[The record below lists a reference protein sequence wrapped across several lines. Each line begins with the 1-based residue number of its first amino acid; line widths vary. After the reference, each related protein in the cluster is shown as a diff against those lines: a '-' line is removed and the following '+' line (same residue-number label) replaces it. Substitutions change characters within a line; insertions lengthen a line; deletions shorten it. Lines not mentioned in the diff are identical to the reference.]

1 MRYITLILIFLSFS
15 AAYFIA
21 RANQRTSRKLTQDKQ
36 KFWNRESESNFVRR
50 ADISNLEYLKPDFDK
65 LPLDTAKEL
74 GLSDIVSNLEKLSDK
89 KIINLSQYTNTDLKM
104 MYGPANLDSL
114 SEYDNNYTVLI
125 RTLNTLGDA
134 LYEKGD
140 PENAKCIY
148 EYAISIG
155 SDISNTYVKLGTIYY
170 ESNDIA
176 ALNLLIDRADKLTS
190 LSASLITTKLNNIKS
205 DDK

>member
-1 MRYITLILIFLSFS
+1 MRYITLFLIFISFS

-21 RANQRTSRKLTQDKQ
+21 RSNQRTSRKLTQDKQ

-50 ADISNLEYLKPDFDK
+50 ADISNLDFLKPDFDK
-65 LPLDTAKEL
+65 LPLDAAKKI
-74 GLSDIVSNLEKLSDK
+74 GLSDIVSNLEKMSDK
-89 KIINLSQYTNTDLKM
+89 KILNLAQYTNTDLKI

-140 PENAKCIY
+140 SDNAKRIY

-155 SDISNTYVKLGTIYY
+155 SDISNTYIKLGTIYY
-170 ESNDIA
+170 ESNDTA
-176 ALNLLIDRADKLTS
+176 AFDLLLDKADKLTS

>member
-1 MRYITLILIFLSFS
+1 MRYITLFLIFISFS

-21 RANQRTSRKLTQDKQ
+21 RSNQRTSRKLTQDKQ

-50 ADISNLEYLKPDFDK
+50 ADISNLDFLKPDFDK
-65 LPLDTAKEL
+65 LPLDAAKKI
-74 GLSDIVSNLEKLSDK
+74 GLSDIVSNLEKMSDK
-89 KIINLSQYTNTDLKM
+89 KILNLAQYTNTDLKI

-140 PENAKCIY
+140 SENAKRIY

-155 SDISNTYVKLGTIYY
+155 SDISNTYIKLGTIYY
-170 ESNDIA
+170 ESNDTA
-176 ALNLLIDRADKLTS
+176 AFDLLLDKADKLTS